1 MRDRSRLLV
10 PAFVLAALAACGSTA
25 TPSTSGVVGASSS
38 SGAARSSGLRV
49 DPCAVVSTSDVESAI
64 GKLTNAPTK
73 ATSPLPGASA
83 AACAFTSAD
92 AVLTIA
98 LADQAMARSTFE
110 SAMKGLPS
118 ATAETGIGDEAF
130 SATVSVPASGGGDAA
145 TIFGLRGS
153 TYFTVQVASRS
164 GRKPIDIAREIAKK
178 VAAGL

>member
-1 MRDRSRLLV
+1 MRNRSWLLI
-10 PAFVLAALAACGSTA
+10 PALLLAACGSTA
-25 TPSTSGVVGASSS
+25 TPSASGVLGPNSS
-38 SGAARSSGLRV
+38 SGAPQSSGARV
-49 DPCAVVSTSDVESAI
+49 DPCALVSTSDVESAI

-73 ATSPLPGASA
+73 VTSPVPGAAA

-98 LADQAMARSTFE
+98 VADQAMTRATFE
-110 SAMKGLPS
+110 SAMKGFPS

-130 SATVSVPASGGGDAA
+130 SGTVSVPASGGGDAA
-145 TIFGLRGS
+145 TVFGLRGS

>member
-1 MRDRSRLLV
+1 MYTSRVKQGLLV
-10 PAFVLAALAACGSTA
+10 AGLTMASSAALATGISLRATA
-25 TPSTSGVVGASSS
+25 PS
-38 SGAARSSGLRV
+38 SG
-49 DPCAVVSTSDVESAI
+49 PI
-64 GKLTNAPTK
+64 I
-73 ATSPLPGASA
+73 AT
-83 AACAFTSAD
+83 
-92 AVLTIA
+92 
-98 LADQAMARSTFE
+98 TFE